1 MAKKYISKKEI
12 VIVGGGF
19 AGVKAALELS
29 KRRTGKITLISDE
42 DHFLHHATLYST
54 ATGRNRAE
62 SVIPLV
68 DIFANSPNVKVV
80 QDTITAVDPERKL
93 VVGKS
98 SSYKYSDL
106 IMSIGLVT
114 TYFGIKGMQKHSFGI
129 KTLDEIKEF
138 NKHIQHDIVIDKQ
151 LDVNYVVVGGGPTGV
166 ELAGALQEYIVKL
179 KATNKLEKSK
189 TTVTL
194 VEAADRILPRLSKT
208 ASQKSTKQLKAMG
221 VKVLTSSPVELV
233 EDDFVVIDGKKIPTE
248 SVIWTA
254 GVANHPFFAKHS
266 DIFTLAKNGR
276 VEVDEYL
283 EAYPNIYVLGDN
295 NSTKYSG
302 MAWPALSNGKFI
314 AKHLTRLYRKVAPRK
329 YRAIAPP
336 SGIPIGDSWAYVEW
350 YGIYVSGKTGYYAR
364 RFMELYGYRQLVPLK
379 IALAAWRSHDLTETD
394 V

>member
-1 MAKKYISKKEI
+1 MANKDLSKKQI

-29 KRRTGKITLISDE
+29 KRRVGKITLISDE

-62 SVIPLV
+62 SVIPLT
-68 DIFANSPNVKVV
+68 DIFANSPNVTVV
-80 QDTITAVDPERKL
+80 QDTITAVDPDRKL
-93 VVGKS
+93 VVGKGG
-98 SSYKYSDL
+98 SYKYHDL
-106 IMSIGLVT
+106 ILSIGLVT
-114 TYFGIKGMQKHSFGI
+114 TFFGIKGMQKHAFGI
-129 KTLDEIKEF
+129 KTLEEIKEF
-138 NKHIQHDIVIDKQ
+138 NKHIKHDVVVDKK
-151 LDVNYVVVGGGPTGV
+151 LDTNYVVVGGGPTGV

-179 KATNKLEKSK
+179 KATNKLEKNK

-208 ASQKSTKQLKAMG
+208 ASKRSTKQLKSMG

-233 EDDFVVIDGKKIPTE
+233 EDDFAIIDGKKISTE

-254 GVANHPFFAKHS
+254 GVANHPFFASHS
-266 DIFTLAKNGR
+266 DIFSLAKNGR
-276 VEVDEYL
+276 VDVDEFL

-302 MAWPALSNGKFI
+302 MAWPALDNGKFI
-314 AKHLTRLYRKVAPRK
+314 AKHLARLYKKSAPK
-329 YRAIAPP
+329 PYKASAPP

-350 YGIYVSGKTGYYAR
+350 HGVYVAGKTGFLAR
-364 RFMELYGYRQLVPLK
+364 RLMELYGYAQLVPLK
-379 IALAAWRSHDLTETD
+379 VALAAWRSHDLSETD
-394 V
+394 I